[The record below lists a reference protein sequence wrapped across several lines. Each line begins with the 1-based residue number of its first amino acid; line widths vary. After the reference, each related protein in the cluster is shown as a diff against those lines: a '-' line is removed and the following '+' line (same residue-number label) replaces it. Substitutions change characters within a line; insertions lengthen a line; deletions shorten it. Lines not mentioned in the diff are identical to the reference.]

1 VLPAVVNCVEALKSG
16 APQIHDGAP
25 GNKCYTWAL
34 GDKAQVDAAFANA
47 AHVAKV
53 DIVNNRLIP
62 NAIEPRAVTRRTT
75 GRSRLTRSM
84 SRTRI
89 RTSSAC

>member
-1 VLPAVVNCVEALKSG
+1 M
-16 APQIHDGAP
+16 HDGAP
-25 GNKCYTWAL
+25 DNICYTWAL
-34 GDKAQVDAAFANA
+34 GDKAAVDAAFAKA
-47 AHVAKV
+47 AHVTKL

-62 NAIEPRAVTRRTT
+62 NAIEPRAADRAATTAPTTATRCT
-75 GRSRLTRSM
+75 